1 MIKKIKMLLYGAPG
15 VGKSVFASKFPKPF
29 FITTDGNYEWLEDFG
44 AKEEDHQQVNS
55 WTEFLK
61 FVHNNKF
68 ENYDTIV
75 IDLIE
80 DLFKWC
86 ESEFCAKNKID
97 YVGDLGYGKGY
108 RITKDDF
115 FVEMSKLIGLP
126 KHVVFLSHETS
137 QIVKDKRGV
146 ENTLYYPSKLLP
158 ESLRDQLEGRLRYV
172 LRAKFEDELVGDKF
186 IQRRILTLASD
197 SNEFSIIRG
206 VNMDDLRKTI
216 NLDFDEFIKELKLEV
231 KDTPKE
237 KVEEK
242 KVVTKEVKKEVKV
255 EQPKKEIVQEVKKE
269 EKIVVKEQ
277 PKTEE
282 KSKKDIE
289 KKLEE
294 KLKKAKVEKPV
305 LKETKKIENYT
316 LFDEE
321 EKVEEKPKKQE
332 SIDDIKKRIREK
344 LNSYNLKGDK

>member
-61 FVHNNKF
+61 FIHNNKF
-68 ENYDTIV
+68 DGYDTIV
-75 IDLIE
+75 IGLIE

-126 KHVVFLSHETS
+126 KHIIFLSHETS

-186 IQRRILTLASD
+186 IQRRTLTLASD

-216 NLDFDEFIKELKLEV
+216 DLDFDQFIKELKLEV

-242 KVVTKEVKKEVKV
+242 KTPVKET
-255 EQPKKEIVQEVKKE
+255 KKE
-269 EKIVVKEQ
+269 EKVEQLKEIKEEKVVVKEQ
-277 PKTEE
+277 SKIEE
-282 KSKKDIE
+282 KSKEDIK

-294 KLKKAKVEKPV
+294 KLKEVKVEKPV
-305 LKETKKIENYT
+305 LKETKKTENYT

-321 EKVEEKPKKQE
+321 EKIEEKPKKQE
-332 SIDDIKKRIREK
+332 STDDIKKRIREK
-344 LNSYNLKGDK
+344 LNSYNSKGENK

>member
-1 MIKKIKMLLYGAPG
+1 M
-15 VGKSVFASKFPKPF
+15 KSVFATKFPKPF

-68 ENYDTIV
+68 DGYDTIV

-86 ESEFCAKNKID
+86 ESEFCTKNKID

-126 KHVVFLSHETS
+126 KHIIFLSHETS

-186 IQRRILTLASD
+186 IQRRTLTLASD

-216 NLDFDEFIKELKLEV
+216 DLDFDQFIKELKLEV

-242 KVVTKEVKKEVKV
+242 KTPVRET
-255 EQPKKEIVQEVKKE
+255 KKE
-269 EKIVVKEQ
+269 EKVEQLKEIKEEKVVVKEQ
-277 PKTEE
+277 SKIEE
-282 KSKKDIE
+282 KSKEDIK

-294 KLKKAKVEKPV
+294 KLKEVKVEKPV
-305 LKETKKIENYT
+305 LKETKKTENYT

-321 EKVEEKPKKQE
+321 EKIEEKPKKQE
-332 SIDDIKKRIREK
+332 STDDIKKRIREK
-344 LNSYNLKGDK
+344 LNSYNSKGENE

>member
-61 FVHNNKF
+61 FIHNNKF
-68 ENYDTIV
+68 DGYDTIV

-86 ESEFCAKNKID
+86 ESEFCTKNKID

-126 KHVVFLSHETS
+126 KHIIFLSHETS

-186 IQRRILTLASD
+186 IQRRTLTLASD

-206 VNMDDLRKTI
+206 VNMNDLRKTI
-216 NLDFDEFIKELKLEV
+216 DLDFDQFIKELKLEV

-242 KVVTKEVKKEVKV
+242 KTPVKET
-255 EQPKKEIVQEVKKE
+255 KKE
-269 EKIVVKEQ
+269 EKVVVKEQ
-277 PKTEE
+277 SKIEE
-282 KSKKDIE
+282 KSKEDIK

-294 KLKKAKVEKPV
+294 KLKEVKVEKPV
-305 LKETKKIENYT
+305 LKETKKTENYT

-321 EKVEEKPKKQE
+321 EKIEEKPKKQE
-332 SIDDIKKRIREK
+332 STDDIKKRIREK
-344 LNSYNLKGDK
+344 LNSYNSKGENK

>member
-1 MIKKIKMLLYGAPG
+1 MIKKIKMLLYGVPG

-86 ESEFCAKNKID
+86 ESEFCTKNKID

-126 KHVVFLSHETS
+126 KHIIFLSHETS

-186 IQRRILTLASD
+186 IQRRTLTLASD

-216 NLDFDEFIKELKLEV
+216 DLDFDQFIKELKLEV

-242 KVVTKEVKKEVKV
+242 KTPVKET
-255 EQPKKEIVQEVKKE
+255 KKE
-269 EKIVVKEQ
+269 EKVEQLKEIKEEKVVVKKQ
-277 PKTEE
+277 SKIEE
-282 KSKKDIE
+282 KSKEDIK

-294 KLKKAKVEKPV
+294 KLKEVKVEKPV
-305 LKETKKIENYT
+305 LKETKKTENYT

-321 EKVEEKPKKQE
+321 EKIEEKPKKQE
-332 SIDDIKKRIREK
+332 STDDIKKRIREK
-344 LNSYNLKGDK
+344 LNSYNSKGENK

>member
-68 ENYDTIV
+68 DGYDTIV

-126 KHVVFLSHETS
+126 KHIIFLSHETS

-216 NLDFDEFIKELKLEV
+216 DLDFDQFIKELKLEV
-231 KDTPKE
+231 KE

-242 KVVTKEVKKEVKV
+242 KTPVKET
-255 EQPKKEIVQEVKKE
+255 KKE
-269 EKIVVKEQ
+269 EKVEQLKEIKEEKVVVKEQ
-277 PKTEE
+277 SKIEE
-282 KSKKDIE
+282 KSKEDIK

-294 KLKKAKVEKPV
+294 KLKEVKVEKPV
-305 LKETKKIENYT
+305 LKETKKTENYT

-321 EKVEEKPKKQE
+321 EKIEEKPKKQE
-332 SIDDIKKRIREK
+332 STDDIKKRIREK
-344 LNSYNLKGDK
+344 LNSYNSKGENK

>member
-68 ENYDTIV
+68 DGYDTIV

-86 ESEFCAKNKID
+86 ESEFCTKNKID

-126 KHVVFLSHETS
+126 KHIIFLSHETS

-186 IQRRILTLASD
+186 IQRRTLTLASD

-216 NLDFDEFIKELKLEV
+216 DLDFDQFIKELKLEV

-242 KVVTKEVKKEVKV
+242 KTPVKET
-255 EQPKKEIVQEVKKE
+255 KKE
-269 EKIVVKEQ
+269 EKVEQLKEIKEEKVVVKEQ
-277 PKTEE
+277 
-282 KSKKDIE
+282 SKEDIK

-294 KLKKAKVEKPV
+294 KLKEVKVEKPV
-305 LKETKKIENYT
+305 LKETKKTENYT
-316 LFDEE
+316 LFNEE
-321 EKVEEKPKKQE
+321 EKIEKKPKKQE
-332 SIDDIKKRIREK
+332 STDDIKKRIREK
-344 LNSYNLKGDK
+344 LNSYNSKGENK